1 MGKEVKIGLSVIA
14 VLLCVFGGV
23 LFVRLRSPQPT
34 SPIAKKSS
42 SDKSSSK
49 EKKGQTERGTERT
62 KELFEQREPAAPSF
76 GRAPTL
82 GVNAP
87 TRDQSPDDPRD
98 QGGVRGGWSSPT
110 EAGAPNEDLAEEPM
124 APEEQAPPPD
134 RYGRRSGMNTDFN
147 AAPPGRRYGESTLA
161 AGADVDPLASD
172 ESQRADTDLAIS
184 DPAQG
189 TDVRQSESEMGQP
202 GDGYRIAEEQAPEEN
217 ASDATELAEQ
227 DPFPAASRL
236 ANRSAAGLQTS
247 AAEVELAPIG
257 QAPPEEIAEDQSQAP
272 PAFDQGYRNKQTP
285 AFSPVSSRQGRAD
298 SAEISAADADD
309 LRNNSGLED
318 GQNFGDSNGAY
329 VVQASDS
336 FASISK
342 KVYGSEAYFQALH
355 EFNRERFPNPDLLDV
370 GDEVAIPDV
379 AVLQQNYPQLCPKPR
394 KGPERRSG
402 SMMLASQP
410 AAARGGQVYLVAEG
424 DTLFD
429 IAKRQLGK
437 ASRWKEIYELNQDRL
452 GEDFNYLSPGMEL
465 ALPGDRVKP
474 DPVADRPLPSRIRR

>member
-23 LFVRLRSPQPT
+23 LFVRLRTPQPT
-34 SPIAKKSS
+34 PAVAKKSS

-49 EKKGQTERGTERT
+49 EKKGQTERGTGRTEAPFER
-62 KELFEQREPAAPSF
+62 REPAAPSF

-82 GVNAP
+82 GVNVP
-87 TRDQSPDDPRD
+87 TRDQSPDDARD
-98 QGGVRGGWSSPT
+98 QSGGRDGWSSPM
-110 EAGAPNEDLAEEPM
+110 EAGAPSEDLTEEPM
-124 APEEQAPPPD
+124 VPEEQAPPTD
-134 RYGRRSGMNTDFN
+134 RYGQRSGMNTDFN
-147 AAPPGRRYGESTLA
+147 AAPLGRRYGENT
-161 AGADVDPLASD
+161 VASD
-172 ESQRADTDLAIS
+172 EPQGANTDPAIS
-184 DPAQG
+184 DPAEAA
-189 TDVRQSESEMGQP
+189 DVREPEREMGQP

-217 ASDATELAEQ
+217 ASGPAELAEN

-236 ANRSAAGLQTS
+236 ANRSAGGLQTS
-247 AAEVELAPIG
+247 AAEVELAPIA
-257 QAPPEEIAEDQSQAP
+257 QSPPEEIADDQTNAP
-272 PAFDQGYRNKQTP
+272 PAFGQGYRNKQAP

-298 SAEISAADADD
+298 NADISAADADD

-318 GQNFGDSNGAY
+318 GQDFGDSNGAY

-342 KVYGSEAYFQALH
+342 KVYGSEGYFQALH

-394 KGPERRSG
+394 KGPERRNG
-402 SMMLASQP
+402 AMMLASQP

-465 ALPGDRVKP
+465 MLPGDRVKP
-474 DPVADRPLPSRIRR
+474 DPIADRPLPSRIRR